1 MLPKSPRYVYIFD
14 SLKERI
20 PVTRLIRG
28 LHNVKPDDRG
38 SVLTIGNFDGV
49 HVGHQAL
56 LKLIQQEAEKRA
68 ALSMVMIFE
77 PQPLEFYG
85 KGKIMVPRLTRMREK
100 VQALTECQMDRVL
113 VAYFNPSFAA
123 LSPEDFVEQVL
134 VKKLEVKHLMVGEDF
149 RFGHKRSGDIPQLKV
164 LAEKH
169 GFTVEIIPP
178 ILTGGERV
186 SSTLLRQALT
196 KGQQEQVARYLGHP
210 YYMLGRVAAGAQRG
224 RQWGFPT
231 ANIYLHR
238 VLTPIQGVYAV
249 RVYGL
254 GKQAI
259 PGVANLG
266 VRPTVDGTRTLLE
279 VHLLDFDQDIYG
291 KQVKVE
297 FCEKLREEQRFE
309 NTDLLRQQIAQDVM
323 KARDYFEKTG
333 KKDV

>member
-1 MLPKSPRYVYIFD
+1 M
-14 SLKERI
+14 
-20 PVTRLIRG
+20 TRLIRG
-28 LHNVKPDDRG
+28 LHNVKAEDQG

-56 LKLIQQEAEKRA
+56 LQLINQKARDRSA
-68 ALSMVMIFE
+68 PSMVMIFE

-100 VQALTECQMDRVL
+100 YQALSECQVDRVL
-113 VAYFNPSFAA
+113 VAYFNPQFAA
-123 LSPEDFVEQVL
+123 LSPEDFVDQVL
-134 VKKLEVKHLMVGEDF
+134 VKKLGIKHLMVGEDF
-149 RFGHKRSGDIPQLKV
+149 RFGHRRSGDIPQLQA
-164 LAEKH
+164 LAEKY
-169 GFTVEIIPP
+169 GFTVEIITQ

-196 KGQQEQVARYLGHP
+196 KGNQEQVRKYLSHP
-210 YYMLGRVAAGAQRG
+210 YYMLGRVARGDQRG

-238 VLTPIQGVYAV
+238 ALTPIQGVYAV
-249 RVYGL
+249 RVFGL
-254 GKQAI
+254 AAQPL

-279 VHLLDFDQDIYG
+279 VHLLDFEQNIYK

-297 FCEKLREEQRFE
+297 FCEKLRDEQRFE
-309 NTDLLRQQIAQDVM
+309 TVDLLREQIAQDV
-323 KARDYFEKTG
+323 KNARAYFEKTG

>member
-1 MLPKSPRYVYIFD
+1 MYIFD
-14 SLKERI
+14 SLNKREAF
-20 PVTRLIRG
+20 VTRLIRG
-28 LHNVKPDDRG
+28 LHNVQSSDQG

-56 LKLIQQEAEKRA
+56 LAQVNEQARSRN

-85 KGKIMVPRLTRMREK
+85 KGKINVPRLTRMREK
-100 VQALTECQMDRVL
+100 YEALAACHIDRVL

-123 LSPEDFVEQVL
+123 LSPDDFVEQVL
-134 VKKLEVKHLMVGEDF
+134 IKKLGVKHLMVGEDF
-149 RFGHKRSGDIPQLKV
+149 RFGHKRSGDLPQLKA
-164 LAEKH
+164 LAEKFD
-169 GFTVEIIPP
+169 FTVEIIQP
-178 ILTGGERV
+178 ILTGEERV

-196 KGQQEQVARYLGHP
+196 QGNQERVRKYLGHP
-210 YYMLGRVAAGAQRG
+210 YTLSGRVATGDQRG

-238 VLTPIQGVYAV
+238 ALTPIQGVYAV

-254 GKQAI
+254 AEHSL

-279 VHLLDFDQDIYG
+279 VHLLDFEQNIYR

-309 NTDLLRQQIAQDVM
+309 SIDLLRQQIAQDVNQ
-323 KARDYFEKTG
+323 ARAYFEKTRNNH
-333 KKDV
+333 V